1 MAATA
6 PEQAEQYVV
15 AISILTGGARIL
27 GGGTTE
33 IEMFE
38 CKRNMEQ
45 ALAAMRSAQRDGVV
59 PGGGRA
65 YLAASR
71 ALLVENAGESGTFAV
86 QKILA
91 CRQKSYGYDCA
102 GRCFCDL
109 RRAGILDPAEGICL
123 APETAAET
131 ACSILT
137 ASAGV
142 LRSK

>member
-1 MAATA
+1 MADEKLESILPLQKLLIEAIEQDAQVLIIAREFGAELLADLLSNVKQGVFRLVAATA

-71 ALLVENAGESGTFAV
+71 ALEPLLLRAERD
-86 QKILA
+86 K
-91 CRQKSYGYDCA
+91 KYD
-102 GRCFCDL
+102 F
-109 RRAGILDPAEGICL
+109 
-123 APETAAET
+123 
-131 ACSILT
+131 
-137 ASAGV
+137 
-142 LRSK
+142 